1 MSENL
6 PCDIVRD
13 LLPSYA
19 DGLTSEKTNKAVE
32 AHVADCSDCK
42 TALDFMCEGEKKE
55 EKTDEKKEI
64 DFLKKTRRHKT
75 QAVVIGVL
83 TAVVILFSAIIAKV
97 YFIGSPIDEEF
108 VSCRLSVNGKEMN
121 VGGGSKIRNT
131 DVPFVD
137 FEEKDGVVTVSF
149 RSVRE
154 SRFHTGGYLESFTAE
169 NEIST
174 VKLDDRIVWHDGKA
188 ISKITSDAFKTRH
201 LYVGAMPEN
210 SRTAAAL
217 GVYEVLGSVSNA
229 LKISKE
235 PYSWTMTL
243 LNNIGS
249 AQREAKEEYMR
260 AYGVAILAL
269 IDNLSEV
276 KFEYEVDGETCVLSV
291 NTKEASAFA
300 GENIKEVGKDITK
313 LQVLIEKTVLYT
325 EAVWLIGDC
334 VVQEA

>member
-1 MSENL
+1 MSEKL

-19 DGLTSEKTNKAVE
+19 DGLTSKTTNQTVE
-32 AHVADCSDCK
+32 NHVADCIDCK
-42 TALDFMCEGEKKE
+42 TALDFMREGERE
-55 EKTDEKKEI
+55 RTKTDDKKEI

-75 QAVVIGVL
+75 QAVVISVL
-83 TAVVILFSAIIAKV
+83 TAVVILFSVIIAKV

-108 VSCRLSVNGKEMN
+108 VSCRLSVSGKELS

-154 SRFHTGGYLESFTAE
+154 SWFHTGGYLESFTAE
-169 NEIST
+169 SEIKT
-174 VKLDDRIVWHDGKA
+174 VKLDDRIVWNDGKE

-210 SRTAAAL
+210 SQTAAAL
-217 GVYEVLGSVSNA
+217 GVYEVLGTVSNA
-229 LKISKE
+229 LKTSKE
-235 PYSWTMTL
+235 PYGWTMIVVD
-243 LNNIGS
+243 NIGS

-276 KFEYEVDGETCVLSV
+276 KFEYEVDGEKCVLSI
-291 NTKEASAFA
+291 NTDEASEFA
-300 GENIKEVGKDITK
+300 GENIKETGKDITK
-313 LQVLIEKTVLYT
+313 LQALIEKTVLYT
-325 EAVWLIGDC
+325 ETVWWIGDC
-334 VVQEA
+334 AVPEA